1 MVNGLVRQLESQGEP
16 EVTSDRV
23 GELVMEGLRLLDGV
37 AYVRFASVYR
47 NFGEARDFRAIVNEL
62 AGEAAE
68 AEKLLPD
75 PSASGGS

>member
-1 MVNGLVRQLESQGEP
+1 
-16 EVTSDRV
+16 
-23 GELVMEGLRLLDGV
+23 MEGLRLLDGV

-75 PSASGGS
+75 APASGGA

>member
-1 MVNGLVRQLESQGEP
+1 VRQLESQGEP
-16 EVTSDRV
+16 EVTSDRI

-62 AGEAAE
+62 AGEPAE
-68 AEKLLPD
+68 AETPFPD
-75 PSASGGS
+75 APGSGGA